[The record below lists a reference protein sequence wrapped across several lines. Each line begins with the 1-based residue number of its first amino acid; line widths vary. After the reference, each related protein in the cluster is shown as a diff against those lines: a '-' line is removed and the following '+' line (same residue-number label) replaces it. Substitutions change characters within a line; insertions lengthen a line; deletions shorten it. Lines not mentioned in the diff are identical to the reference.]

1 MLKYLLEKEFKQ
13 FLRNRFLPKFA
24 IIFPFAILS
33 IFPLVTNTE
42 IKNIRL
48 CVVDNDKSG
57 YAYRLTEKI
66 KSSGYFIL
74 KAVTANEKEAFELI
88 ESHKID
94 IILEIP
100 SRFES
105 DLIKENKA
113 SVLIS
118 ANAVNGMKAGLSSAY
133 LSRIIADFNQDIR
146 IDLLHS
152 TNQQLSPAFGITP
165 LFRYNPLM
173 KSLFNMIPAILVM
186 LMSVV
191 CGFLPALNIVA
202 EKEKGTIEQ
211 MNVTPVS
218 KFTLILSKLIPFWIV
233 GFIALNICIF
243 VAWLFYDFF
252 PQGNLLTFYL
262 FAAVFVLAM
271 SGFGLVVSNYAKSIQ
286 QAVFIMFFFVLTFVF
301 LSGLYTPAAN
311 MPDWAQLLS
320 HISPLKYIIQVV
332 RLIYLKGSGFTDMLP
347 QFFALAFLALF
358 FNTWAVLSYRKR
370 KM

>member
-24 IIFPFAILS
+24 IVFPFAILS

-74 KAVTANEKEAFELI
+74 KAVTTNEKEAFELI

-218 KFTLILSKLIPFWIV
+218 KFTLILAKLIPFWVV

>member
-24 IIFPFAILS
+24 IVFPFAILS

-146 IDLLHS
+146 IDLLQS

>member
-1 MLKYLLEKEFKQ
+1 MMLKFLLEKEFKQ
-13 FLRNRFLPKFA
+13 FLRNRFLPKFV
-24 IIFPFAILS
+24 IVFPFVILS

-57 YAYRLTEKI
+57 YTHLLIEKI
-66 KSSGYFIL
+66 QSSGYFIL
-74 KAVTANEKEAFELI
+74 TEITTNEKDAFELI
-88 ESHKID
+88 EDHKVD

-100 SRFES
+100 PRFES
-105 DLIKENKA
+105 DLIKENTA

-146 IDLLHS
+146 IELMS
-152 TNQQLSPAFGITP
+152 PGKQGFTPAFGITP

-173 KSLFNMIPAILVM
+173 KSLYNMIPAILVM

-218 KFTLILSKLIPFWIV
+218 KFTLILSKLIPFWVV
-233 GFIALNICIF
+233 GFIALSICIF

-252 PQGNLLTFYL
+252 PQGSLITFYL

-271 SGFGLVVSNYAKSIQ
+271 SGFGLVISNYAKSIQ

-311 MPDWAQLLS
+311 MPDWAQLFS

-332 RLIYLKGSGFTDMLP
+332 RLIYLKGSGFMDMLP
-347 QFFALAFLALF
+347 QFFSLLCLALF

-370 KM
+370 

>member
-24 IIFPFAILS
+24 IVFPFAILS

-74 KAVTANEKEAFELI
+74 KAVTTNEKEAFELI

-146 IDLLHS
+146 IDLLQS

-218 KFTLILSKLIPFWIV
+218 KFTLILAKLIPFWVV

-320 HISPLKYIIQVV
+320 HISPLKYIILVV

-347 QFFALAFLALF
+347 QFFSLTFLALF

>member
-24 IIFPFAILS
+24 IVFPFAILS

>member
-24 IIFPFAILS
+24 IVFPFAILS

-74 KAVTANEKEAFELI
+74 KAVTTNEKEAFELI

-218 KFTLILSKLIPFWIV
+218 KFTLILAKLIPFWVV

-320 HISPLKYIIQVV
+320 HISPLKYIILVV